1 MYWLLSA
8 GGSQSGQLTS
18 ALIGLG
24 IYFYLGSQR
33 EKAEAADGPPDQR
46 EVVLLQALAKE
57 VAHLRKE
64 VRWWESRRQ

>member
-1 MYWLLSA
+1 MYWMLSA

-33 EKAEAADGPPDQR
+33 EKAKAVDEPDQR
-46 EVVLLQALAKE
+46 DVLLQALTKE
-57 VAHLRKE
+57 VAHLREE
-64 VRWWESRRQ
+64 VRRQ